1 MRFFSSQLDL
11 TDQSIGNPDVEYFI
25 YGSSFVWDGT
35 HFSRYA
41 VVTLDSVTE
50 AHLLPVGTSAQK
62 AEFVALTQTLQLTAG
77 VQVNIYTDS
86 KYVFT
91 AIHVHGGLI

>member
-1 MRFFSSQLDL
+1 
-11 TDQSIGNPDVEYFI
+11 
-25 YGSSFVWDGT
+25 
-35 HFSRYA
+35 
-41 VVTLDSVTE
+41 LDSVTE